1 MYHFVFGASGA
12 GKSRQLHREI
22 IQRSAEA
29 LTDGDPVN
37 FCFIVP
43 EQYTMQ
49 TQKELV
55 LEHPDH
61 GILNMDVLSFGRL
74 THRIF
79 EETGTEER
87 TVLGDVGKSLIL
99 RKLAGKYSDSMPVIG
114 GNLHRKGYIAEVK
127 SILSEFMQY
136 GIGPEDV
143 DRLIDCAAGQGA
155 LRARLTDLRTIYD
168 AFLKYEHENFI
179 TSEET
184 LDLVAEAAAAS
195 PLVAGSV
202 FIFDGFTGFT
212 PVQNRVI
219 AALMKYAR
227 EVIISLTL
235 AEDGGLPPAEVRRRG
250 DPGSPQDLF
259 YLTRKTMRDL
269 TELADRQGTAHGEDV
284 FAGNGDDGVP
294 YRFASR
300 PVLAHLEKNL
310 FRYPVRPYGG
320 TTEEV
325 RKTFRLI
332 EASTPE
338 EEVRQMCIAMRKT
351 VMEENLCWRDFA
363 VVAGD
368 LSLYEDALRR
378 ETERYRIPVYFD
390 TARAVLHDP
399 LTEAVR
405 GALKILTDSWSYES
419 VFRYLR
425 CGLSGVP
432 QDAADRLENYVLE
445 RGIRGRKRWQLP
457 FDTEVEPARQTLLSE
472 LAPLLEARDA
482 AAGRMQTA
490 AERTEALYGFLTAG
504 QMQEKMERLADR
516 CREKGDQGRAME
528 YAQIYPA
535 MIDLLDQIHT
545 LLSDERIAA
554 KDYLELIDTGIAE
567 IRLGILPQQTDRV
580 QIGDLERSRLSEVR
594 VLFVLGANDGS
605 IPGSVSHGGLL
616 SDLDREF
623 LQNAGFELTPTPRQQ
638 MYIQRLYLYL
648 SLTKPS
654 ARLWVSFSDVGTNGK
669 SLRPSY
675 LVPLLV
681 SLFPG
686 CLADGRME
694 RPELDGA
701 TEQIMAPDDAMPYLS
716 DALRRYAEGWFEN
729 RDRSGEKK
737 ELLTA
742 ARLLSDNGRFEELTE
757 AAFRR
762 YVPKPLQPATAERI
776 YGTVIAGSVTR
787 LETCADCYLRHF
799 LQYGLRLE
807 ERKEF
812 LLQPADAGAVMHRTL
827 DLFSVEM
834 EKRHLDFR
842 TLTEAD
848 RQQIADAVLSKV
860 AEGYGH
866 QILFSTE
873 RNRYRIEKMRRIL
886 ARTLDTLQYQLACGK
901 FMPAGHE
908 VNFGTG
914 AAGVPDGLALPL
926 GGQRQLY
933 LNGRIDRLDL
943 AEDGDTLYVKIID
956 YKSGQHDLSR
966 QEILHGRQL
975 QLPVYMEEALQW
987 QRKLHPDK
995 NVQPAALLYYHLAD
1009 PYITGDFEDGR
1020 ASLPEPSAQLLLERH
1035 KKMRP
1040 SGMLNA
1046 DAAVL
1051 KLLDENAGMSGPSEV
1066 IPVSYLKGGQARSSA
1081 NLFSGKEYEDLASA
1095 VKQKMTGMAAEILDG
1110 NVTAQPFASAKE
1122 NACTYC
1128 PYRNAC
1134 GFDTRIPG
1142 YETKAE

>member
-445 RGIRGRKRWQLP
+445 RGIREK
-457 FDTEVEPARQTLLSE
+457 TL
-472 LAPLLEARDA
+472 A
-482 AAGRMQTA
+482 AAVRYRGRAGQADTAVRTGTA
-490 AERTEALYGFLTAG
+490 AGSAGCGCRTDADGSGAHGGTLRIPYGGTDAGKNGTAG
-504 QMQEKMERLADR
+504 GPLSGKRRSGA
-516 CREKGDQGRAME
+516 CNG
-528 YAQIYPA
+528 ICP
-535 MIDLLDQIHT
+535 DL
-545 LLSDERIAA
+545 
-554 KDYLELIDTGIAE
+554 
-567 IRLGILPQQTDRV
+567 
-580 QIGDLERSRLSEVR
+580 
-594 VLFVLGANDGS
+594 
-605 IPGSVSHGGLL
+605 PGH
-616 SDLDREF
+616 
-623 LQNAGFELTPTPRQQ
+623 
-638 MYIQRLYLYL
+638 
-648 SLTKPS
+648 
-654 ARLWVSFSDVGTNGK
+654 
-669 SLRPSY
+669 
-675 LVPLLV
+675 
-681 SLFPG
+681 
-686 CLADGRME
+686 
-694 RPELDGA
+694 
-701 TEQIMAPDDAMPYLS
+701 
-716 DALRRYAEGWFEN
+716 
-729 RDRSGEKK
+729 DRSAGP
-737 ELLTA
+737 
-742 ARLLSDNGRFEELTE
+742 DPH
-757 AAFRR
+757 AAFR
-762 YVPKPLQPATAERI
+762 
-776 YGTVIAGSVTR
+776 
-787 LETCADCYLRHF
+787 
-799 LQYGLRLE
+799 
-807 ERKEF
+807 
-812 LLQPADAGAVMHRTL
+812 
-827 DLFSVEM
+827 
-834 EKRHLDFR
+834 
-842 TLTEAD
+842 
-848 RQQIADAVLSKV
+848 
-860 AEGYGH
+860 
-866 QILFSTE
+866 
-873 RNRYRIEKMRRIL
+873 
-886 ARTLDTLQYQLACGK
+886 
-901 FMPAGHE
+901 
-908 VNFGTG
+908 
-914 AAGVPDGLALPL
+914 
-926 GGQRQLY
+926 
-933 LNGRIDRLDL
+933 
-943 AEDGDTLYVKIID
+943 
-956 YKSGQHDLSR
+956 
-966 QEILHGRQL
+966 
-975 QLPVYMEEALQW
+975 
-987 QRKLHPDK
+987 
-995 NVQPAALLYYHLAD
+995 
-1009 PYITGDFEDGR
+1009 
-1020 ASLPEPSAQLLLERH
+1020 
-1035 KKMRP
+1035 
-1040 SGMLNA
+1040 
-1046 DAAVL
+1046 
-1051 KLLDENAGMSGPSEV
+1051 
-1066 IPVSYLKGGQARSSA
+1066 
-1081 NLFSGKEYEDLASA
+1081 
-1095 VKQKMTGMAAEILDG
+1095 
-1110 NVTAQPFASAKE
+1110 
-1122 NACTYC
+1122 
-1128 PYRNAC
+1128 
-1134 GFDTRIPG
+1134 
-1142 YETKAE
+1142 